1 MIPIVLH
8 EHWNGNGYPEG
19 LAGEEIPE
27 LARVVSVADV
37 FDTMVSPRPYRA
49 VMDPQV
55 VRDTIVSDS
64 GTQFEPRVVEAFE
77 RVPDEGFTPSESQEE
92 LLTDV

>member
-1 MIPIVLH
+1 
-8 EHWNGNGYPEG
+8 
-19 LAGEEIPE
+19 
-27 LARVVSVADV
+27 
-37 FDTMVSPRPYRA
+37 
-49 VMDPQV
+49 MDPQV